1 LKIHEYQAKQIFK
14 KAGILVP
21 EGDVAT
27 NIEKAI
33 RTSEEIGLPVVIK
46 AQVHVGGRGKAG
58 GVKIAKTPEEVKKF
72 AGEILGMDIKGLT
85 VKKILVGKAID
96 IQRELYIGVITDR
109 STNHPVIMVSTEGGV
124 DIEEV
129 AKKTPE
135 KIHRFTVD
143 PAYGLLVHHAMN
155 LAFKLSSDVKEV
167 REIASTLQKLY
178 RTYLDSDASLAEIN
192 PYVLSDDSNF
202 YAIDAKIVLD
212 DNALFRHPDYEE
224 MRDLTLE
231 EKIEHEA
238 KEKGL
243 SYISMEGNIGCV
255 VNGAGLAM
263 TTMDVIKHF
272 GGEPANFLDVG
283 GSSDPQKVKNA
294 LHFLLM
300 DEGVRAI
307 WFNIFGGITRCDDI
321 ASGLLEAVGEMEI
334 ELPLVVRLTG
344 TNEEEG
350 KRILSESGLDI
361 HFVRNME
368 EGAKA
373 AIRLGEG
380 GG

>member
-1 LKIHEYQAKQIFK
+1 MKIHEYQAKQIFK

-21 EGDVAT
+21 EGNVAT

-33 RTSEEIGLPVVIK
+33 STSEEIGLPVVIK

-96 IQRELYIGVITDR
+96 IQRELYLGVITDR

-178 RTYLDSDASLAEIN
+178 KTYLDSDASLAEIN
-192 PYVLSDDSNF
+192 PYVLSADSNF

-224 MRDLTLE
+224 MRDLTL
-231 EKIEHEA
+231 
-238 KEKGL
+238 
-243 SYISMEGNIGCV
+243 
-255 VNGAGLAM
+255 
-263 TTMDVIKHF
+263 
-272 GGEPANFLDVG
+272 
-283 GSSDPQKVKNA
+283 
-294 LHFLLM
+294 
-300 DEGVRAI
+300 
-307 WFNIFGGITRCDDI
+307 
-321 ASGLLEAVGEMEI
+321 
-334 ELPLVVRLTG
+334 
-344 TNEEEG
+344 
-350 KRILSESGLDI
+350 
-361 HFVRNME
+361 
-368 EGAKA
+368 
-373 AIRLGEG
+373 
-380 GG
+380 

>member
-1 LKIHEYQAKQIFK
+1 MKIHEYQAKQIFK
-14 KAGILVP
+14 KARILVP
-21 EGDVAT
+21 EGNVAT

-33 RTSEEIGLPVVIK
+33 STSEEIGLPVVIK

-96 IQRELYIGVITDR
+96 IQRELYLGVITDR
-109 STNHPVIMVSTEGGV
+109 SINRPVIMVSTEGGV

-178 RTYLDSDASLAEIN
+178 KTYLDSDASLAEIN
-192 PYVLSDDSNF
+192 PYVLSADSNF

-243 SYISMEGNIGCV
+243 SYISMKGNIGCV

-263 TTMDVIKHF
+263 TTMDVIKYF

-373 AIRLGEG
+373 AIRFSEG

>member
-1 LKIHEYQAKQIFK
+1 MKIHEYQAKQIFK
-14 KAGILVP
+14 KFGILVP
-21 EGDVAT
+21 EGAVAT

-33 RTSEEIGLPVVIK
+33 STSEEIGLPVVIK

-58 GVKIAKTPEEVKKF
+58 GVEIAKTPEEVKKF

-85 VKKILVGKAID
+85 VKKILVGRAID
-96 IQRELYIGVITDR
+96 IQRELYLGVITDR
-109 STNHPVIMVSTEGGV
+109 STNRPVIMVSTEGGV

-178 RTYLDSDASLAEIN
+178 QTYLDSDASLAEIN
-192 PYVLSDDSNF
+192 PYVLSTDSNF

-224 MRDLTLE
+224 MRDLTHG
-231 EKIEHEA
+231 EKIEQEA
-238 KEKGL
+238 REKGL
-243 SYISMEGNIGCV
+243 SYISMDGNIGCV

-283 GSSDPQKVKNA
+283 GSSDPQKVRHA
-294 LHFLLM
+294 LQFLLM
-300 DEGVRAI
+300 DEGVKSI

-321 ASGLLEAVGEMEI
+321 ALGLVSAVDELGI
-334 ELPLVVRLTG
+334 DLPLVVRLIG
-344 TNEEEG
+344 TNEKKG
-350 KRILSESGLDI
+350 KKILSESGLDI
-361 HFVRNME
+361 HTVETME
-368 EGAKA
+368 EGAKT
-373 AIRLGEG
+373 AIRLSEG
-380 GG
+380 RK